1 MTAKWNIADAAARL
15 HASATVCDMVIPG
28 TSALDD
34 RESVIPRYLAAGCNY
49 VSLTIGS
56 DRWTLEQTVL
66 VVAAERA
73 RYARHADKY
82 VLVESVDDI
91 IRAKNERKL
100 ALGFNFQGTNG
111 LAGHLDMVALYYK
124 LGVRSMLL
132 AYNQKN
138 LVGDGC
144 HERTD
149 AGLSRFGVSLIKEMN
164 RTGMLVDCSHTGY
177 RTSMEAIETSSAPVI
192 CSHSNAKALL
202 PHDRNIPDD
211 LIKACARSGGVIGMN
226 GMGIYIADNDASTAA
241 LVRHIDYM
249 ADLVGPQH
257 IGLGLD
263 FVFYEQNF
271 YARVKANPNRY
282 PPDKYPIPQ
291 QFFKPEQLPELTE
304 LLLKRG
310 YEEDAVR
317 GILGENFLRVAGS
330 VWKN

>member
-1 MTAKWNIADAAARL
+1 MALNWNISHAAAAL
-15 HASATVCDMVIPG
+15 HENAIVCDMVVPG
-28 TSALDD
+28 TSALDE
-34 RESVIPRYLAAGCNY
+34 REAVIPRYLASGCNY

-66 VVAAERA
+66 VVAGERA
-73 RYARHADKY
+73 RYARHGDKY
-82 VLVESVDDI
+82 VLAETVDDI
-91 IRAKNERKL
+91 GRAKREGKL
-100 ALGFNFQGTNG
+100 AIGFNFQGTNG
-111 LAGHLDMVALYYK
+111 LGGHLEMVGLYYR

-138 LVGDGC
+138 MVGDGC

-149 AGLSRFGVSLIKEMN
+149 AGLSRFGISLIQEMN
-164 RTGMLVDCSHTGY
+164 RVGMLIDCSHTGY
-177 RTSMEAIETSSAPVI
+177 RTSMDAFEASSDPVI
-192 CSHSNAKALL
+192 FTHSNAKSLL
-202 PHDRNIPDD
+202 PHDRNITDD

-241 LVRHIDYM
+241 LVRHIDFM

-291 QFFKPEQLPELTE
+291 QFFQPEQLPKLTE
-304 LLLKRG
+304 LLLQRG
-310 YEEDAVR
+310 YSEDAVR
-317 GILGENFLRVAGS
+317 GILGENFLRVARK
-330 VWKN
+330 VWK

>member
-1 MTAKWNIADAAARL
+1 MHWNISDAAAAL
-15 HASATVCDMVIPG
+15 HESAIVCDMVLPG
-28 TSALDD
+28 TSALED
-34 RESVIPRYLAAGCNY
+34 RESVIPRYHAAGCNY
-49 VSLTIGS
+49 VSLTIGT

-66 VVAAERA
+66 VVAGERA
-73 RYARHADKY
+73 RYARHGDQY
-82 VLVESVDDI
+82 VLVETVDDI
-91 IRAKNERKL
+91 LRAKREGKL
-100 ALGFNFQGTNG
+100 AIGFNFQGTNG
-111 LAGHLDMVALYYK
+111 LAGHLDMLALYYK
-124 LGVRSMLL
+124 LGVRSVLL

-149 AGLSRFGVSLIKEMN
+149 AGLSRFGVSLIREMN
-164 RTGMLVDCSHTGY
+164 RVGMLVDCSHTGY

-211 LIKACARSGGVIGMN
+211 LIRACAGSGGVIGMN
-226 GMGIYIADNDASTAA
+226 GMGIYIAENDASTAA

-271 YARVKANPNRY
+271 YARVRANPNRY

-304 LLLKRG
+304 MLLARG
-310 YEEDAVR
+310 YAEDAVR
-317 GILGENFLRVAGS
+317 GILGENFLRVAGK
-330 VWKN
+330 VWK

>member
-1 MTAKWNIADAAARL
+1 MTTQRDIVDIAATL
-15 HASATVCDMVIPG
+15 HKVATVCDMVVPG

-34 RESVIPRYLAAGCNY
+34 REAALPRYVASGVDF

-73 RYARHADKY
+73 RYARHHEY
-82 VLVESVDDI
+82 VLVENVADI
-91 IRAKNERKL
+91 LRAKREGKL
-100 ALGFNFQGTNG
+100 AIGFNFQGTNG
-111 LAGHLDMVALYYK
+111 LAGNLSMVSLFYK

-138 LVGDGC
+138 MVGDGC

-164 RTGMLVDCSHTGY
+164 RVGMLVDCSHTGY
-177 RTSMEAIETSSAPVI
+177 RTSMDAMEMSGSPVI
-192 CSHSNAKALL
+192 FSHSNAKSLWA
-202 PHDRNIPDD
+202 HDRNITDD
-211 LIKACARSGGVIGMN
+211 LIKACARTGGVIGMN
-226 GMGIYIADNDASTAA
+226 GMGIYIARDDASTAA
-241 LVRHIDYM
+241 LVRHIDYI
-249 ADLVGPQH
+249 ADVVGPEY

-263 FVFYEQNF
+263 FVFYEENF

-282 PPDKYPIPQ
+282 PPEEYPIPQ

-304 LLLKRG
+304 ILLRRG
-310 YEEDAVR
+310 YKEKMIR
-317 GILGENFLRVAGS
+317 GILGENFLRVAKH
-330 VWKN
+330 VWK

>member
-1 MTAKWNIADAAARL
+1 
-15 HASATVCDMVIPG
+15 
-28 TSALDD
+28 
-34 RESVIPRYLAAGCNY
+34 VIPRYLASGCNY

-73 RYARHADKY
+73 RYARHEDKY
-82 VLVESVDDI
+82 VLVETVDDI
-91 IRAKNERKL
+91 IRAKNDGKL
-100 ALGFNFQGTNG
+100 AIGFNFQGTNG
-111 LAGHLDMVALYYK
+111 LAGNLHMVALYYK

-138 LVGDGC
+138 MVGDGC

-149 AGLSRFGVSLIKEMN
+149 AGLSRFGVSLVKEMN
-164 RTGMLVDCSHTGY
+164 RVGMLVDCSHTGY

-192 CSHSNAKALL
+192 FTHSNAKSLL
-202 PHDRNIPDD
+202 PHERNITDD
-211 LIKACARSGGVIGMN
+211 LIMACARSGGVIGMN

-241 LVRHIDYM
+241 MARHIDFL

-263 FVFYEQNF
+263 FVFYEENF

-304 LLLKRG
+304 LLLSRG
-310 YEEDAVR
+310 YTEDAVR
-317 GILGENFLRVAGS
+317 GILGENFLRVARK
-330 VWKN
+330 VWK

>member
-1 MTAKWNIADAAARL
+1 MTMKWNISHGAAVL
-15 HASATVCDMVIPG
+15 HESATVCDMVVPG

-34 RESVIPRYLAAGCNY
+34 RETVIPRYLASGCNY

-73 RYARHADKY
+73 RYARHEDKY
-82 VLVESVDDI
+82 VLVETVDDI
-91 IRAKNERKL
+91 IRAKNDGKL
-100 ALGFNFQGTNG
+100 AIGFNFQGTNG
-111 LAGHLDMVALYYK
+111 LAGNLHMVALYYK

-138 LVGDGC
+138 MVGDGC

-149 AGLSRFGVSLIKEMN
+149 AGLSRFGVSLVKEMN
-164 RTGMLVDCSHTGY
+164 RVGMLVDCSHTGY

-192 CSHSNAKALL
+192 FTHSNAKSLL
-202 PHDRNIPDD
+202 PHERNITDD
-211 LIKACARSGGVIGMN
+211 LIMACARSGGVIGMN

-241 LVRHIDYM
+241 MARHIDFL

-263 FVFYEQNF
+263 FVFYEENF

-304 LLLKRG
+304 LLLSRG
-310 YEEDAVR
+310 YTEDAVR
-317 GILGENFLRVAGS
+317 GILGENFLRVARK
-330 VWKN
+330 VWK